1 MIHATELVFPFFQL
15 ITAAWV
21 IGLFEFR
28 SGEVIMNLDNYGQE
42 TAGQK
47 ITHLA
52 ANILTGIAF
61 LIFIAFMLALLACPL
76 WLPTI
81 IEKIAIH

>member
-1 MIHATELVFPFFQL
+1 
-15 ITAAWV
+15 
-21 IGLFEFR
+21 
-28 SGEVIMNLDNYGQE
+28 MNLDNYGQKNL
-42 TAGQK
+42 GHK

-61 LIFIAFMLALLACPL
+61 LIFISFMLALLACPL

-81 IEKIAIH
+81 IEKISIH

>member
-1 MIHATELVFPFFQL
+1 
-15 ITAAWV
+15 
-21 IGLFEFR
+21 
-28 SGEVIMNLDNYGQE
+28 MNLDNYGQE
-42 TAGQK
+42 NLSHK

-61 LIFIAFMLALLACPL
+61 LIFIAFMLALLACPF